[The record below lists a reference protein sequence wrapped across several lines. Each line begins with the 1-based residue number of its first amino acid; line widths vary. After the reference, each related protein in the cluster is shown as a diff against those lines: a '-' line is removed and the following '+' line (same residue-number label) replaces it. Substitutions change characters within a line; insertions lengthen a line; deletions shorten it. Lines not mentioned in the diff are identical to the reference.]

1 MKVLG
6 RAGVIALATALGF
19 TGGAAG
25 VGPASASTPHDPARV
40 VAKGLNGPF
49 GLHSISARNKRHGPR
64 FVVAESDVGQVS
76 LVGVD
81 GARRVLIDNIA
92 GVSGVA
98 TGWAHLFALTG
109 GPNEEGV
116 PPTGAFPPSS
126 VVRADSNGHHPKVIA
141 DLLQYELDHNPDGQ
155 VQLVDGKPVDALSN
169 PFSMNL
175 SRFGLLVADGGANDV
190 LRVDPKTGHIT
201 TFFVPPTAKTPEC
214 LMPGAQ
220 ANPGTIGCDPV
231 PTGIAVRG
239 DSVYV
244 STLGA
249 ESPGAGKVYRLD
261 GRTGKVQ
268 HVYSGLTAPTGVAVS
283 PSGTIYVSEVLYGAP
298 AGDGPPPAGFDPSS
312 VGRITKISDGRMTH
326 THVTMPTGL
335 EYMNGHLYASSW
347 SIASFL
353 GIKNAGEIVEVNLRS
368 FS

>member
-1 MKVLG
+1 MRV
-6 RAGVIALATALGF
+6 RARAAGAIALAGALGL
-19 TGGAAG
+19 TGGVATAG
-25 VGPASASTPHDPARV
+25 TSSAMTRHDPVRV
-40 VAKGLNGPF
+40 IAMGLNGPF
-49 GLHSISARNKRHGPR
+49 GLQSLKAPEDEVPQ
-64 FVVAESDVGQVS
+64 FVVAEADAGQVS
-76 LVGVD
+76 MVNGH
-81 GARRVLIDNIA
+81 GRRHVLIDKIA

-98 TGWAHLFALTG
+98 SGWGHLFALTG
-109 GPNEEGV
+109 GPNEQGT
-116 PPTGAFPPSS
+116 PPAGAFPPSS
-126 VVRADSNGHHPKVIA
+126 VVRADSNGQHAKVIA
-141 DLLQYELDHNPDGQ
+141 DLLKYELDHNPDGQ
-155 VQLVDGKPVDALSN
+155 VQFVDGKPVDALSN

-190 LRVDPKTGHIT
+190 LRVDRKTGDIT

-214 LMPGAQ
+214 LKPGAQ

-261 GRTGKVQ
+261 GRTGRVQ
-268 HVYSGLTAPTGVAVS
+268 HVYEGLTAPTGVAVS
-283 PSGTIYVSEVLYGAP
+283 PSGTIYVSEVLFGAP
-298 AGDGPPPAGFDPSS
+298 AGDGPPPPGLDPSS
-312 VGRITKISDGRMTH
+312 VGRITKISNGRMTH

-335 EYMNGHLYASSW
+335 EFSNGHLYASSW
-347 SIASFL
+347 STAGFL
-353 GIKNAGEIVEVNLRS
+353 GIKNAGQIVKVNLRS